1 MFCDLLDS
9 TGIAA
14 KLDAEE
20 WRDLVGAY
28 LGTAS
33 VAVAEMGGKVAKK
46 LGDGVMALFG
56 YPVAPENDAE
66 RAVRA
71 ALSIQRALAELNRK
85 NQGTG
90 KPALSARIAI
100 ESRPVVVDVSGEIS
114 VTRRISRRRHS
125 PTRVRSWPRRHSL
138 RGLVLSHR
146 EHGAGERAVGLS
158 QLIQYREVIGI
169 DDRYQVAWG
178 MSLRPVGVVIPAA
191 RDHGRQFAGTI
202 GDTQRL
208 VHDWPSHR
216 RELLDFLLA
225 QLHLVVDM
233 RGVAQRS

>member
-1 MFCDLLDS
+1 MSKGGAILEALGIPRAMHTPEAAGERRHVIVMFCDLVDS

-33 VAVAEMGGKVAKK
+33 VAVAEMGGKVAEK

-56 YPVAPENDAE
+56 YPVAQENDAE

-169 DDRYQVAWG
+169 DDRYQDVTCRISRFSEQAPAPHSAKRVQESAW
-178 MSLRPVGVVIPAA
+178 
-191 RDHGRQFAGTI
+191 
-202 GDTQRL
+202 
-208 VHDWPSHR
+208 
-216 RELLDFLLA
+216 
-225 QLHLVVDM
+225 
-233 RGVAQRS
+233 